1 MALIQTNPKRRRYG
15 VAALAGVLGGIVS
28 AIVKFG
34 WEVPL
39 PPRTPERNATNPPQE
54 LLQQLG
60 LPESVTHLSYTYN
73 GNEGLPWVSF
83 MVHFA
88 FSIGFAVLY
97 CVLAE
102 RFPQIKLWQGAAF
115 GIFVYVAF
123 HVVLMPLMGTVP
135 APWNQPFAEHLSE
148 FFGHIIWLWAIEVF
162 RRDMRNRITHEP
174 DAEVPLESRT
184 TGSPLARTDGWAP
197 EPYGSGAHPLSLRA
211 CRPRVPSASAPAR
224 PGLVDQNAGMTEPS
238 DQVFSMYCFTSSE
251 CRSFSSFAMASAFLE
266 SSFQTR
272 TFTAGLSTG
281 DSTTSASPE
290 MVLPPS

>member
-1 MALIQTNPKRRRYG
+1 M
-15 VAALAGVLGGIVS
+15 
-28 AIVKFG
+28 KFG

-60 LPESVTHLSYTYN
+60 ISESVTHLSYTYN

-83 MVHFA
+83 IVHFA
-88 FSIGFAVLY
+88 FSIGFAILY

-135 APWNQPFAEHLSE
+135 PPWNQPFAEHFSE
-148 FFGHIIWLWAIEVF
+148 FFGHIIWLWTIEVF

-174 DAEVPLESRT
+174 DAEFPLESRT
-184 TGSPLARTDGWAP
+184 NGSHRLHGRTGG
-197 EPYGSGAHPLSLRA
+197 
-211 CRPRVPSASAPAR
+211 PRNLTVPGP
-224 PGLVDQNAGMTEPS
+224 
-238 DQVFSMYCFTSSE
+238 
-251 CRSFSSFAMASAFLE
+251 
-266 SSFQTR
+266 TR
-272 TFTAGLSTG
+272 YLCE
-281 DSTTSASPE
+281 SASPAIRQPQRLRAPASQ
-290 MVLPPS
+290 VRTPG

>member
-60 LPESVTHLSYTYN
+60 APESITHLSYSFN

-83 MVHFA
+83 IVHFA
-88 FSIGFAVLY
+88 FAIGFAVIY

-115 GIFVYVAF
+115 GLLVWIGA
-123 HVVLMPLMGTVP
+123 HLVLMPLTGIVP
-135 APWNQPFAEHLSE
+135 SPFPWVDGGQTWSEHFSE
-148 FFGHIIWLWAIEVF
+148 ALGHVVWMWSIEIV
-162 RRDMRNRITHEP
+162 RRDLRNRITHEP
-174 DAEVPLESRT
+174 DAEVPL
-184 TGSPLARTDGWAP
+184 A
-197 EPYGSGAHPLSLRA
+197 GA
-211 CRPRVPSASAPAR
+211 
-224 PGLVDQNAGMTEPS
+224 
-238 DQVFSMYCFTSSE
+238 
-251 CRSFSSFAMASAFLE
+251 
-266 SSFQTR
+266 TR
-272 TFTAGLSTG
+272 
-281 DSTTSASPE
+281 
-290 MVLPPS
+290 

>member
-15 VAALAGVLGGIVS
+15 VAAIAGVLGGIVS

-60 LPESVTHLSYTYN
+60 VPESVTHLSYT
-73 GNEGLPWVSF
+73 F
-83 MVHFA
+83 IVHFA
-88 FSIGFAVLY
+88 FSIGFAVIY

-135 APWNQPFAEHLSE
+135 APWNQPFAEHFSE
-148 FFGHIIWLWAIEVF
+148 FFGHIIWLWVIEVF

-174 DAEVPLESRT
+174 DAEFPLE
-184 TGSPLARTDGWAP
+184 ART
-197 EPYGSGAHPLSLRA
+197 
-211 CRPRVPSASAPAR
+211 
-224 PGLVDQNAGMTEPS
+224 N
-238 DQVFSMYCFTSSE
+238 
-251 CRSFSSFAMASAFLE
+251 
-266 SSFQTR
+266 
-272 TFTAGLSTG
+272 
-281 DSTTSASPE
+281 
-290 MVLPPS
+290 

>member
-60 LPESVTHLSYTYN
+60 IPESVTHLSYTYN

-83 MVHFA
+83 IVHFA

-135 APWNQPFAEHLSE
+135 APWNQPFGEHLSE

-174 DAEVPLESRT
+174 DAEFPLESRT
-184 TGSPLARTDGWAP
+184 
-197 EPYGSGAHPLSLRA
+197 
-211 CRPRVPSASAPAR
+211 
-224 PGLVDQNAGMTEPS
+224 N
-238 DQVFSMYCFTSSE
+238 
-251 CRSFSSFAMASAFLE
+251 
-266 SSFQTR
+266 
-272 TFTAGLSTG
+272 
-281 DSTTSASPE
+281 
-290 MVLPPS
+290 

>member
-60 LPESVTHLSYTYN
+60 IPENVTHLSYTFN
-73 GNEGLPWVSF
+73 GNEGLPWISF
-83 MVHFA
+83 IVHFS
-88 FSIGFAVLY
+88 FSIAFAVLY

-123 HVVLMPLMGTVP
+123 HVVLMPLIGTVP
-135 APWNQPFAEHLSE
+135 APWNQPFAEHFSE

-174 DAEVPLESRT
+174 DAEFPLE
-184 TGSPLARTDGWAP
+184 ART
-197 EPYGSGAHPLSLRA
+197 
-211 CRPRVPSASAPAR
+211 
-224 PGLVDQNAGMTEPS
+224 N
-238 DQVFSMYCFTSSE
+238 
-251 CRSFSSFAMASAFLE
+251 
-266 SSFQTR
+266 
-272 TFTAGLSTG
+272 
-281 DSTTSASPE
+281 
-290 MVLPPS
+290 